1 MLNKPLKSNINI
13 IESFYM
19 MKIVKSKT
27 FLSTCGT
34 VTLTDSRNGSGT
46 TIFIEP
52 CQTSKIMV
60 YKMKKILNEV

>member
-27 FLSTCGT
+27 FLRSCGT
-34 VTLTDSRNGSGT
+34 NTETDSRNGSGT

-60 YKMKKILNEV
+60 YKMKK